1 MIVSDVQ
8 ACIQGFLIV
17 GLEIGIHIF
26 QSHTGPYID
35 HLDTG
40 SPDCLEINIALPAAD
55 IHALVQAG
63 SRNAGEHMKHT
74 AKIRDRMIPA
84 APVNVSLSIL
94 LKVEY

>member
-63 SRNAGEHMKHT
+63 SRKCRRAHEAHGKDKGQDDT
-74 AKIRDRMIPA
+74 CC
-84 APVNVSLSIL
+84 AP
-94 LKVEY
+94 